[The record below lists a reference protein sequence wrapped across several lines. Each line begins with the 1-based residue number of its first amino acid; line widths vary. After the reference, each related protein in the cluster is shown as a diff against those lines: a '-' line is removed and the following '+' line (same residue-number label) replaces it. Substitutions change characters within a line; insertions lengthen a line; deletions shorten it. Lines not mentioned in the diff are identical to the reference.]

1 MKHRHTRAGL
11 ILILFLSLPFV
22 LSAQSENY
30 EALLGIWDV
39 ETEDGQYSFVFEF
52 TVEDGTLKGV
62 FTGSSGES
70 DMLNLKFEENELSFS
85 VDLSGMVIDF
95 SATIEGDKLEGML
108 SLEYGEA
115 NISGS
120 KRK

>member
-1 MKHRHTRAGL
+1 MKNR
-11 ILILFLSLPFV
+11 ILIVVVVFLCFSGITLYSGQDNP
-22 LSAQSENY
+22 Y
-30 EALLGIWDV
+30 EALIGAWDV
-39 ETEDGQYSFVFEF
+39 ETEDGQYTFVFEF
-52 TVEDGTLKGV
+52 SVEDGTLKGL
-62 FTGSSGES
+62 FTGSSGET
-70 DMLNLKFEENELSFS
+70 DMDGLKFEENELTFS

-115 NISGS
+115 NIIGT

>member
-1 MKHRHTRAGL
+1 MRHRKL
-11 ILILFLSLPFV
+11 QVVMILIVILSFPFA
-22 LSAQSENY
+22 LSAQSVNY
-30 EALLGIWDV
+30 EALLGTWDV

-52 TVEDGTLKGV
+52 SVEDDTLKGV

-115 NISGS
+115 NISGT